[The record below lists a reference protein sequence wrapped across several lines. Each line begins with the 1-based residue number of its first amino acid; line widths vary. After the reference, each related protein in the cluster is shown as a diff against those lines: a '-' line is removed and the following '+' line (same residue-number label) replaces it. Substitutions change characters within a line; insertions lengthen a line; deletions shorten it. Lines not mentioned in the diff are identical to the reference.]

1 MNEWMLPFLFD
12 VQKHNLLF
20 KHKPKQKI
28 FFITYTYCEYNDVNY
43 TYELWL
49 VGLSLQCTRNIV
61 PSYS

>member
-43 TYELWL
+43 TYELH
-49 VGLSLQCTRNIV
+49 RI
-61 PSYS
+61 